1 MGAMDDDGGTER
13 GARRALVETNAE
25 LERREGLV
33 QRLDS
38 ELAAL
43 TEQLRRSGDAAQV
56 RAGDARRLLAGEQ
69 LRRRL
74 KISLADLERR
84 RREAYADVERAR
96 QRRQM
101 LEEEIAAEGGN
112 DDE

>member
-1 MGAMDDDGGTER
+1 
-13 GARRALVETNAE
+13 
-25 LERREGLV
+25 
-33 QRLDS
+33 
-38 ELAAL
+38 
-43 TEQLRRSGDAAQV
+43 
-56 RAGDARRLLAGEQ
+56 
-69 LRRRL
+69 L